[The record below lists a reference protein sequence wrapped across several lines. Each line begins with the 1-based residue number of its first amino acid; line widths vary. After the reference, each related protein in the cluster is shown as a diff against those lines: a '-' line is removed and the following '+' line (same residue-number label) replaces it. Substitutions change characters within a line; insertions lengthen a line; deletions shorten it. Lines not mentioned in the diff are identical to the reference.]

1 MNKDLDERLIPK
13 GEYREA
19 QNVNIIES
27 ESSDASAI
35 ENIKGNVA
43 KNVLASIS
51 GSPEVI
57 GFVSD
62 VKNKK
67 IYYFVTNFSGS
78 VNFNDN
84 IRNITRS
91 TSAVCKIIQYDTST
105 QQNTVILEGSFLNL
119 SKNHLITGAQ
129 VIDDLLFFTDDYNQP
144 RRINVFKCLEHFGLT
159 GSSDYYTTEDEISI
173 AKYAPYTPI
182 RLVNA
187 NGVWAND
194 NSASSNVAAD
204 KTDGNIKSDY
214 LRENF
219 VRFSYRYKY
228 EDGEYSLFAPFTQIV
243 FEPLNNGEIKTQD
256 GQRNTTTNEPDVAIS
271 SQDVLKKTKV
281 DLMQNAIN
289 KVILR
294 IPVPNVDER
303 GNTSGSFPNGYTN
316 PYKISEVQIV
326 LKEADSR
333 AIKVVKNIKIRDSVD
348 RNNQTFESYSI
359 KPKTNTTS
367 TGSTSGS
374 STTVTLTQANNAI
387 KVGQGV
393 TGSGVAAGTTVSA
406 IDGVTLTLSAAAN
419 LSNVTLTFVPP
430 TFYRQVLKHIYRSEK
445 PFQVLPE
452 DQTTRVYDQV
462 PLLAKSLEVVGN
474 RVVFGNYVENY
485 KFPKDQAG
493 KKGMNY
499 FVGLSTA
506 KSDVEHNKTFGLL
519 QNTYNAY
526 RHHNIKQRRT
536 YQVGIVFA
544 DKFGRQSPVV
554 LSSHNGNITDTFTV
568 GPDVEDKKHKFD
580 SDSNG
585 SGDTY
590 SWSSN
595 RVAYGQALQIDFQ
608 DPVLFENVKDLY
620 NGDKTSADYNPHG
633 WYSYRIVVK
642 QTEQEYYNVYG
653 NYAANSWSNV
663 GTTET
668 RFDDNGQQSATGVNS
683 QIIDGKQD
691 LTAGG
696 RSWFTLYGDNINKV
710 PRNPSE
716 QDFTRE
722 GISGSDTTLYPKV
735 IPQDGA
741 GKSKMGSVDQEPVDV
756 ISIGTATEQGLF
768 SDNPIIKPATLSL
781 ANKPRIYNFVYGK
794 DRNPLVAE
802 LPNLKVE
809 PVGIDNIDIDVTT
822 SNSNTTDTPI
832 GYPTDGNVGITE
844 NPQFGSEGLMVFE
857 TKPFESKI
865 DIFYES
871 GTCGL
876 VQDLDDQLEATSNAA
891 NPDEIEIDPANGQFA
906 ESTAIGGTVVTVSA
920 TDNTGSSNLSFAI
933 QSASTGNGQDVSS
946 KFNIDSSS
954 GVVTLAGGFRR
965 TDTTADT
972 ITLNVAVSDP
982 DAGTAY
988 SAKTLTV
995 TNSAPT
1001 STGPSSVNI
1010 PNNAGTNYTVATF
1023 TIKNGSTITSEDHI
1037 GLSVTHALGN
1047 TNFNNYFNTSISG
1060 NTLTVKTTG
1069 QWTVSNANA
1078 FFGNSSANR
1087 TITITIDDGLNAN
1100 NTATDTVTV
1109 NQQTTSVSGTLHISD
1124 NSAVCD
1130 FCGATQGTF
1139 YAVASSGTTPT
1150 VVNGELR
1157 VHTGNQIY
1165 TNVGL
1170 TNNASAGDYFYEND
1184 SAQYPDEAYYCVSV
1198 NSSGQV
1204 TAVNETSECSD
1215 GSE

>member
-1 MNKDLDERLIPK
+1 MPEIKNNFLKGKMNKDLDERLIPK

-35 ENIKGNVA
+35 ENIKGNIA
-43 KNVLASIS
+43 KHVLASIS

-67 IYYFVTNFSGS
+67 IYYFVTNFSGLE
-78 VNFNDN
+78 NFNDD
-84 IRNITRS
+84 IRSITRS
-91 TSAVCKIIQYDTST
+91 TSAVCKIIQYSEGS
-105 QQNTVILEGSFLNL
+105 NTVLLEGSFLNF

-144 RRINVFKCLEHFGLT
+144 RRINVKRCIESNST
-159 GSSDYYTTEDEISI
+159 TYYTTEDEISI

-187 NGVWAND
+187 NGVWANS

-243 FEPLNNGEIKTQD
+243 FEPLNNGEIKTKD
-256 GQRNTTTNEPDVAIS
+256 DQRNTTTNEPDVAIS
-271 SQDVLKKTKV
+271 SQDILKKTKV

-294 IPVPNVDER
+294 VPVPNVDER
-303 GNTSGSFPNGYTN
+303 GNTSGSFPHGYTN

-333 AIKVVKNIKIRDSVD
+333 AIKVVKNIKIGDTSNV
-348 RNNQTFESYSI
+348 FESYSI
-359 KPKTNTTS
+359 KPKS
-367 TGSTSGS
+367 DGST
-374 STTVTLTQANNAI
+374 TY
-387 KVGQGV
+387 
-393 TGSGVAAGTTVSA
+393 
-406 IDGVTLTLSAAAN
+406 
-419 LSNVTLTFVPP
+419 
-430 TFYRQVLKHIYRSEK
+430 YRQVLKHIYRSEK

-462 PLLAKSLEVVGN
+462 PLLAKSLEIVGN

-485 KFPKDQAG
+485 DFPKDQSG

-499 FVGLSTA
+499 FIGLSTA
-506 KSDVEHNKTFGLL
+506 KSDAEHNKTFGLL

-526 RHHNIKQRRT
+526 KHHNIKQRRT

-608 DPVLFENVKDLY
+608 DPVLFKNVKDLY

-653 NYAANSWSNV
+653 NYAANSWSNI

-668 RFDDNGQQSATGVNS
+668 KFDDNGQPSATGVNS

-735 IPQDGA
+735 IPQDAA

-756 ISIGTATEQGLF
+756 ISIGTAIEQGLF
-768 SDNPIIKPATLSL
+768 SDNPTIKPTTLSL

-809 PVGIDNIDIDVTT
+809 PVGINNIDVGTT
-822 SNSNTTDTPI
+822 TANNNATDTPI
-832 GYPTDGNVGITE
+832 GYPNDPNISAEGGS
-844 NPQFGSEGLMVFE
+844 GSEGLMVFE

-891 NPDEIEIDPANGQFA
+891 NPDNIQISPSNGEFA

-920 TDNTGSSNLSFAI
+920 DDNTGSSNLSFAI
-933 QSASTGNGQDVSS
+933 QSASTGNGQDVTS
-946 KFNIDSSS
+946 KFNINSTS

-995 TNSAPT
+995 TNSVPT

-1023 TIKNGSTITSEDHI
+1023 TIKNGTTITSEDHI

-1078 FFGNSSANR
+1078 FFGNSTSNR
-1087 TITITIDDGLNAN
+1087 TITITINDGLTTN

-1170 TNNASAGDYFYEND
+1170 TNTASAGDYFYEND
-1184 SAQYPDEAYYCVSV
+1184 SAQYPDEGYYCVSV

-1204 TAVNETSECSD
+1204 TAVNTTAECD
-1215 GSE
+1215 DNQG

>member
-43 KNVLASIS
+43 KHVLASIS

-67 IYYFVTNFSGS
+67 IYYFVTNFSGL
-78 VNFNDN
+78 VDFKDN

-159 GSSDYYTTEDEISI
+159 ASSDYYTTEDEISI

-204 KTDGNIKSDY
+204 KTDQNIKSDY

-256 GQRNTTTNEPDVAIS
+256 GQRNTTTNEPDVPIS
-271 SQDVLKKTKV
+271 AQDVLKKTKV

-303 GNTSGSFPNGYTN
+303 GNTSGSFPDGYTN
-316 PYKISEVQIV
+316 PYKISEIQIV

-333 AIKVVKNIKIRDSVD
+333 AIKVVKNIKIREDND

-359 KPKTNTTS
+359 KPKNS
-367 TGSTSGS
+367 GST
-374 STTVTLTQANNAI
+374 TY
-387 KVGQGV
+387 
-393 TGSGVAAGTTVSA
+393 
-406 IDGVTLTLSAAAN
+406 
-419 LSNVTLTFVPP
+419 
-430 TFYRQVLKHIYRSEK
+430 YRQVLKYVYRSEK

-462 PLLAKSLEVVGN
+462 PLLAKSLEMVGN

-485 KFPKDQAG
+485 HFPKDQSG

-499 FVGLSTA
+499 FVDFSTPA
-506 KSDVEHNKTFGLL
+506 KSDTEWDSSTSATKTSGLL
-519 QNTYNAY
+519 QHTYNSY
-526 RHHNIKQRRT
+526 KHHNIKQRRT

-554 LSSHNGNITDTFTV
+554 LSSHSGNITDTFTV
-568 GPDVEDKKHKFD
+568 GPDVEDKKTKGPN
-580 SDSNG
+580 S
-585 SGDTY
+585 TY
-590 SWSSN
+590 SWSAN
-595 RVAYGQALQIDFQ
+595 RVAYGKALSLSFQ
-608 DPVLFENVKDLY
+608 DDALFENVKDIY
-620 NGDKTSADYNPHG
+620 NGDKTSANYNPHG
-633 WYSYRIVVK
+633 WYSYRVVVK

-653 NYAANSWSNV
+653 NSAANSWSNI
-663 GTTET
+663 GNTET
-668 RFDDNGQQSATGVNS
+668 TFDNSGSATGTGNTQV
-683 QIIDGKQD
+683 IDGKID
-691 LTAGG
+691 TTAGG

-722 GISGSDTTLYPKV
+722 GISGSDATLYPKV
-735 IPQDGA
+735 IPIDAATNGR
-741 GKSKMGSVDQEPVDV
+741 SKMGNTSQEPIDV
-756 ISIGTATEQGLF
+756 ISIGTAIEQGLF
-768 SDNPIIKPATLSL
+768 SDNPVIKPDGVL

-809 PVGIDNIDIDVTT
+809 PVDIDQIDVNIILA
-822 SNSNTTDTPI
+822 NSISTDTPV
-832 GYPTDGNVGITE
+832 GYPGDPNISAEGGS
-844 NPQFGSEGLMVFE
+844 QSEGLMVFE

-876 VQDLDDQLEATSNAA
+876 VQDLDDQLEGNSVQ
-891 NPDEIEIDPANGQFA
+891 NGPTNVSINNNTFA
-906 ESTAIGGTVVTVSA
+906 ENSTINTAVTTVSA
-920 TDNTGSSNLSFAI
+920 TDNSTGSPLTIGQTGYNLSFGI
-933 QSASTGNGQDVSS
+933 QNAASKAGQDVTS
-946 KFNIDSSS
+946 KFNINSSTGS
-954 GVVTLAGGFRR
+954 VSLASAFRR
-965 TDTTADT
+965 TDTTADEID
-972 ITLNVAVSDP
+972 ITFSITDP
-982 DAGTAY
+982 DSGTIY
-988 SAKTLTV
+988 NTKTLTV
-995 TNSAPT
+995 TNSVPT
-1001 STGPSSVNI
+1001 LTGSSSVNI
-1010 PNNAGTNYTVATF
+1010 PNNGGNNYTVAT
-1023 TIKNGSTITSEDHI
+1023 IVVKNGSPIDSEDHI
-1037 GLSVTHALGN
+1037 GLSATHVLGN

-1060 NTLTVKTTG
+1060 NTLTVKTTS

-1078 FFGNSSANR
+1078 FFGNSNSNR
-1087 TITITIDDGLNAN
+1087 TITITLNDGLSAN
-1100 NTATDTVTV
+1100 NTATHTIQV
-1109 NQQTTSVSGTLHISD
+1109 NQLTTSVSGTLDISQ
-1124 NSAVCD
+1124 NSAVCNY
-1130 FCGATQGTF
+1130 CGATQGTF

-1157 VHTGNQIY
+1157 VHTGNQIF

-1170 TNNASAGDYFYEND
+1170 SNTASAGDYFYEND

-1204 TAVNETSECSD
+1204 TSVSETAECD
-1215 GSE
+1215 DNQG

>member
-1 MNKDLDERLIPK
+1 MPEIKNNFLKGKMNKDLDERLIQK

-57 GFVSD
+57 GFVPD

-67 IYYFVTNFSGS
+67 IYYFVTNFSGGN
-78 VNFNDN
+78 NFNDN
-84 IRNITRS
+84 IRNIDRS
-91 TSAVCKIIQYDTST
+91 TSAVCKIIQYDTSI
-105 QQNTVILEGSFLNL
+105 QQNTVLLEGSFLNF

-144 RRINVFKCLEHFGLT
+144 RRINVKRCVESNST
-159 GSSDYYTTEDEISI
+159 TYYTTEDEISI

-182 RLVNA
+182 RLVNT
-187 NGVWAND
+187 NGVWANS
-194 NSASSNVAAD
+194 NSVSSNVAAD
-204 KTDGNIKSDY
+204 KTNQNIKSDY

-256 GQRNTTTNEPDVAIS
+256 GQRNSTTNEPNVPIS
-271 SQDVLKKTKV
+271 AQDILKKTKV

-294 IPVPNVDER
+294 IPVPNADER
-303 GNTSGSFPNGYTN
+303 GHTTDDFQNQYTN
-316 PYKISEVQIV
+316 PYKISEIQIV

-333 AIKVVKNIKIRDSVD
+333 AIKVVKNIKISDTS
-348 RNNQTFESYSI
+348 NIFETYTI
-359 KPKTNTTS
+359 KPKS
-367 TGSTSGS
+367 DGST
-374 STTVTLTQANNAI
+374 TY
-387 KVGQGV
+387 
-393 TGSGVAAGTTVSA
+393 
-406 IDGVTLTLSAAAN
+406 
-419 LSNVTLTFVPP
+419 F
-430 TFYRQVLKHIYRSEK
+430 RQVLKHIYRSEK

-462 PLLAKSLEVVGN
+462 PLLAKSLEIVGN

-485 KFPKDQAG
+485 EFPKDQGG

-519 QNTYNAY
+519 QNSFNAY

-554 LSSHNGNITDTFTV
+554 LSSHSGNITDTFTV
-568 GPDVEDKKHKFD
+568 GPDVEDKKAKFN
-580 SDSNG
+580 SN
-585 SGDTY
+585 TY

-620 NGDKTSADYNPHG
+620 NGNKASADYNPHG

-642 QTEQEYYNVYG
+642 QTEQEFDNVYG

-668 RFDDNGQQSATGVNS
+668 RFDDNGNISNTGSNS
-683 QIIDGKQD
+683 QIIDGRQD

-722 GISGSDTTLYPKV
+722 GISGSDATLYPKV

-741 GKSKMGSVDQEPVDV
+741 GKSKMGDVNQEPVDV
-756 ISIGTATEQGLF
+756 ISIGTAIEQGLF
-768 SDNPIIKPATLSL
+768 SDNPIIKPTTLSL

-809 PVGIDNIDIDVTT
+809 PVGIDNIDIDVTQ

-832 GYPTDGNVGITE
+832 GYPTDGNIGIGE

-876 VQDLDDQLEATSNAA
+876 VQDLDDQLEVTENTA
-891 NPDEIEIDPANGQFA
+891 NPDDIEISPANGQFP

-920 TDNTGSSNLSFAI
+920 DDNTGSSNLSFAI
-933 QSASTGNGQDVSS
+933 QSASTGNGQDVTSR
-946 KFNIDSSS
+946 FNINSNT

-995 TNSAPT
+995 MNSAPT

-1010 PNNAGTNYTVATF
+1010 PNNAGNNYTVATL
-1023 TIKNGSTITSEDHI
+1023 TIKNGTTITSEDHI
-1037 GLSVTHALGN
+1037 GLSVTHVLGN

-1060 NTLTVKTTG
+1060 NILTIKTTS
-1069 QWTVSNANA
+1069 QWTVSNANT
-1078 FFGNSSANR
+1078 FFGNSNSNR
-1087 TITITIDDGLNAN
+1087 TITITINDGLSTN
-1100 NTATDTVTV
+1100 NTVTDTVQV
-1109 NQQTTSVSGTLHISD
+1109 NQQTTSVTGTLDIGQNIS
-1124 NSAVCD
+1124 VCGY
-1130 FCGATQGTF
+1130 CGASPGTF

-1157 VHTGNQIY
+1157 VHAGNQIF

-1170 TNNASAGDYFYEND
+1170 SNTASAGDYFYEND
-1184 SAQYPDEAYYCVSV
+1184 SAQFPDEAYYCVSI

-1204 TAVNETSECSD
+1204 TAVNLTEECD
-1215 GSE
+1215 DNQG

>member
-35 ENIKGNVA
+35 ENIKGNIA

-78 VNFNDN
+78 VDFNDN

-91 TSAVCKIIQYDTST
+91 TSAVCKIIQYNTST

-144 RRINVFKCLEHFGLT
+144 RRINVKKCIESNST
-159 GSSDYYTTEDEISI
+159 TYYATEDEISI

-187 NGVWAND
+187 NGVWANS

-303 GNTSGSFPNGYTN
+303 GTTSDSFSGYAN
-316 PYKISEVQIV
+316 PYKISEIQIV

-333 AIKVVKNIKIRDSVD
+333 AIKVVKNIKISDTSNV
-348 RNNQTFESYSI
+348 FESYSI
-359 KPKTNTTS
+359 KPKS
-367 TGSTSGS
+367 DGST
-374 STTVTLTQANNAI
+374 TY
-387 KVGQGV
+387 
-393 TGSGVAAGTTVSA
+393 
-406 IDGVTLTLSAAAN
+406 
-419 LSNVTLTFVPP
+419 
-430 TFYRQVLKHIYRSEK
+430 YRQVLKHVYRSEK

-462 PLLAKSLEVVGN
+462 PLLAKSLEIVGN

-485 KFPKDQAG
+485 EFPKDQGG

-499 FVGLSTA
+499 FIGLSTA

-608 DPVLFENVKDLY
+608 DAVLFQNVKDLY

-633 WYSYRIVVK
+633 WYSYRVVVK

-668 RFDDNGQQSATGVNS
+668 RFDDNGQPSATGVNS

-722 GISGSDTTLYPKV
+722 GISGSDATLYPKV

-822 SNSNTTDTPI
+822 SNSNATDTPI

-891 NPDEIEIDPANGQFA
+891 NPDNIQISPSNGEFA

-920 TDNTGSSNLSFAI
+920 DDNTGSSNLSFAI
-933 QSASTGNGQDVSS
+933 QSASTGNGQDVTS
-946 KFNIDSSS
+946 KFNINSTS

-995 TNSAPT
+995 TNSVPT

-1010 PNNAGTNYTVATF
+1010 PNNAGNAYTVATF
-1023 TIKNGSTITSEDHI
+1023 TIKNGTTITSEDHI
-1037 GLSVTHALGN
+1037 GLSVTHAVGN

-1060 NTLTVKTTG
+1060 NTLTVKTTS

-1100 NTATDTVTV
+1100 NTATDTVIV

-1124 NSAVCD
+1124 NTAVCD

-1184 SAQYPDEAYYCVSV
+1184 SAQYPDEGYYCVTV

-1204 TAVNETSECSD
+1204 TAVNTTSECDD
-1215 GSE
+1215 GGQ

>member
-84 IRNITRS
+84 IRNVTRS

-119 SKNHLITGAQ
+119 SKNHLITGSQ

-144 RRINVFKCLEHFGLT
+144 RRINVKRCIESNST
-159 GSSDYYTTEDEISI
+159 TYYTTEDEISI

-182 RLVNA
+182 RLVNK
-187 NGVWAND
+187 NGVWANS

-243 FEPLNNGEIKTQD
+243 FEPLNNGEIKTED

-294 IPVPNVDER
+294 IPVPNADER
-303 GNTSGSFPNGYTN
+303 GTTSDSFSGYTN
-316 PYKISEVQIV
+316 PYKISEIQIV

-333 AIKVVKNIKIRDSVD
+333 AIKVVKNIKIGDTSNV
-348 RNNQTFESYSI
+348 FESYSI
-359 KPKTNTTS
+359 KPKS
-367 TGSTSGS
+367 SGST
-374 STTVTLTQANNAI
+374 TY
-387 KVGQGV
+387 
-393 TGSGVAAGTTVSA
+393 
-406 IDGVTLTLSAAAN
+406 
-419 LSNVTLTFVPP
+419 
-430 TFYRQVLKHIYRSEK
+430 YRQVLKHVYRSEK

-462 PLLAKSLEVVGN
+462 PLLAKSLEIVGN

-485 KFPKDQAG
+485 EFPKDQGG

-526 RHHNIKQRRT
+526 KHHNIKQRRT

-568 GPDVEDKKHKFD
+568 GPDVEDKKAKF
-580 SDSNG
+580 NNA
-585 SGDTY
+585 Y

-595 RVAYGQALQIDFQ
+595 RVAYGQALKIDFQ

-620 NGDKTSADYNPHG
+620 NGDKTSSDYNPHG

-668 RFDDNGQQSATGVNS
+668 RFDDNGNQSNTGSNS
-683 QIIDGKQD
+683 QIIDGRQD

-741 GKSKMGSVDQEPVDV
+741 GKSKMGDVDQEPVDV

-768 SDNPIIKPATLSL
+768 SDNPIIKPTTLSL

-809 PVGIDNIDIDVTT
+809 PVSIDNIDVSVTT
-822 SNSNTTDTPI
+822 VNSNTTDTPL
-832 GYPTDGNVGITE
+832 GYPTDGNIGIGE
-844 NPQFGSEGLMVFE
+844 NPQFSSEGLMVFE

-891 NPDEIEIDPANGQFA
+891 NPDNIQISPSNGQFT

-920 TDNTGSSNLSFAI
+920 DDNTGSSNLTFAI
-933 QSASTGNGQDVSS
+933 QSASTGNGQDVTS
-946 KFNIDSSS
+946 KFNINSNS

-995 TNSAPT
+995 INSVPT

-1010 PNNAGTNYTVATF
+1010 PNNAGNNYTVATF
-1023 TIKNGSTITSEDHI
+1023 TIKNGTTITNEDHI

-1060 NTLTVKTTG
+1060 NTLTIKTTS

-1078 FFGNSSANR
+1078 FFGNSSSNR
-1087 TITITIDDGLNAN
+1087 TITITINDGLSTN
-1100 NTATDTVTV
+1100 NTATDTVQI
-1109 NQQTTSVSGTLHISD
+1109 NQQTTSVSGTLDISQ
-1124 NSAVCD
+1124 NSSVCGY
-1130 FCGATQGTF
+1130 CGATQGTF

-1170 TNNASAGDYFYEND
+1170 TNTASAGDYFYEND
-1184 SAQYPDEAYYCVSV
+1184 SAQYPDEGYYCVSV

-1204 TAVNETSECSD
+1204 TSVNTTAECD
-1215 GSE
+1215 DNQG

>member
-1 MNKDLDERLIPK
+1 MPEIKNNFLKGKMNKDLDERLIPK

-35 ENIKGNVA
+35 ENIKGNIA

-78 VNFNDN
+78 VDFNDN

-91 TSAVCKIIQYDTST
+91 TSAVCKIIQYNTST

-144 RRINVFKCLEHFGLT
+144 RRINVKRCIDSNST
-159 GSSDYYTTEDEISI
+159 TYYTTEDEISI

-303 GNTSGSFPNGYTN
+303 GTTSDSFSGYAN
-316 PYKISEVQIV
+316 PYKISEIQIV

-333 AIKVVKNIKIRDSVD
+333 AIKVVKNIKIGDTSNV
-348 RNNQTFESYSI
+348 FESYSI
-359 KPKTNTTS
+359 KPKS
-367 TGSTSGS
+367 DGST
-374 STTVTLTQANNAI
+374 TY
-387 KVGQGV
+387 
-393 TGSGVAAGTTVSA
+393 
-406 IDGVTLTLSAAAN
+406 
-419 LSNVTLTFVPP
+419 
-430 TFYRQVLKHIYRSEK
+430 YRQVLKHVYRSEK

-462 PLLAKSLEVVGN
+462 PLLAKSLEIVGN

-485 KFPKDQAG
+485 EFPKDQGG

-499 FVGLSTA
+499 FIGLSTA

-608 DPVLFENVKDLY
+608 DAVLFQNVKDLY
-620 NGDKTSADYNPHG
+620 NGDKTSSDYNPHG
-633 WYSYRIVVK
+633 WYSYRVVVK

-668 RFDDNGQQSATGVNS
+668 RFDDTGVLNQSTGSNS

-735 IPQDGA
+735 IPQDAA

-756 ISIGTATEQGLF
+756 ISIGTAIEQGLF
-768 SDNPIIKPATLSL
+768 SDNPIIKPTTLSL

-809 PVGIDNIDIDVTT
+809 PVGINNIDVSTT
-822 SNSNTTDTPI
+822 TANSNTTDTPI
-832 GYPTDGNVGITE
+832 GYPNDPNISAEGGS
-844 NPQFGSEGLMVFE
+844 GSEGLMVFE

-891 NPDEIEIDPANGQFA
+891 NPDNIQISPSNGEFA

-920 TDNTGSSNLSFAI
+920 DDNTGSSNLSFAI
-933 QSASTGNGQDVSS
+933 QSASTGNGQDVTS
-946 KFNIDSSS
+946 KFNINSTS

-1010 PNNAGTNYTVATF
+1010 PNNAGNAYTVATF
-1023 TIKNGSTITSEDHI
+1023 TIKNGTTITSEDHI
-1037 GLSVTHALGN
+1037 GLSVSHAVGN

-1060 NTLTVKTTG
+1060 NTLTVKTTS
-1069 QWTVSNANA
+1069 QWTVSNANT

-1100 NTATDTVTV
+1100 NTATDTVIV

-1124 NSAVCD
+1124 NTAVCD

-1184 SAQYPDEAYYCVSV
+1184 SAQYPDEGYYCVTV

-1204 TAVNETSECSD
+1204 TAVNTTSECSD
-1215 GSE
+1215 GGE